1 MNWGLDGVRDW
12 ANRLPG
18 DPSAQVV
25 DYHVDRGSGHSGGVL
40 LLPEAPRPIRGP
52 NPAAS
57 GAPPPGTSEQL
68 ADSSQGINP
77 VGTSLSADTL
87 SNLAR
92 ANDLMA
98 DIGMALSPS
107 NSGRPIMAAESLRGM
122 IQTRV
127 EVSERGSTQ
136 TPLPLLS
143 TIVRGTDPQLV
154 KDIAD
159 KWAELFV
166 QRNAQLFATESAR
179 SFEFIL
185 SQYDENQQA
194 LELKRQERL
203 TYQQQNPVQVLQS
216 ELTVLTGKFEEF
228 LSQLEGKRAAMIAA
242 GASVESLSEALAKES
257 QFIEL
262 KRGISNERIVN
273 NLVDNPGEST
283 LETLADIVVTDQVQ
297 DTIYLSVGCQR

>member
-1 MNWGLDGVRDW
+1 M
-12 ANRLPG
+12 
-18 DPSAQVV
+18 
-25 DYHVDRGSGHSGGVL
+25 
-40 LLPEAPRPIRGP
+40 
-52 NPAAS
+52 
-57 GAPPPGTSEQL
+57 
-68 ADSSQGINP
+68 
-77 VGTSLSADTL
+77 SADTL